1 MPSVM
6 SIPNPGY
13 DPKEIEKVKQECRQQ
28 NQSFIINEEEPQGEE
43 FAHFLFTSTHEGQE
57 VIFDAVL
64 YTLRLHH
71 SSVLYEMAEDKT
83 AEHFPNYKR
92 WDFEEDEN
100 GELTLPEDLDEEAE
114 NFKAEIMAELE
125 ETDAVRVKEYVNID
139 TDFDYGIALE
149 ACLHVEEVT
158 NDVIE
163 KFVTDFKSN
172 KLVLDTTLYSFKH
185 EEEEED

>member
-1 MPSVM
+1 MPSAM
-6 SIPNPGY
+6 PILNPGY
-13 DPKEIEKVKQECRQQ
+13 DPQEIQKIKNACQQQ
-28 NQSFIINEEEPQGEE
+28 NQSYIINDNEPQGEE
-43 FAHFLFTSTHEGQE
+43 FAHFLFVGIHEGQE

-71 SSVLYEMAEDKT
+71 SSVLYEMAEEKT

-114 NFKAEIMAELE
+114 NFKAEVMTELE
-125 ETDAVRVKEYVNID
+125 DSDAVKVKEYVHVD
-139 TDFDYGIALE
+139 TDFDYGVALE
-149 ACLHVEEVT
+149 ACLHVDEVT
-158 NDVIE
+158 DEVID
-163 KFVTDFKSN
+163 KFVNDFKSN

-185 EEEEED
+185 EEDEDD